1 MTMFDMTLAVVVEE
15 NRPYHDT
22 IRYYRRV

>member
-1 MTMFDMTLAVVVEE
+1 MTMFDMTLVVVVEE